1 MDWKQISTS
10 QSLFYCPNVF
20 TNAAGF
26 KQTGRDTLVQRSS
39 GVQQQP
45 SDSPAGQNKIKV
57 THFLISRY
65 LFHCLTAFQGTLNQT
80 IAFLLCLNPVHRQR
94 VCEKLY
100 HKMGYERKK
109 KLAEKREHAQ
119 FRLMSSSCVTSLSF
133 SVFFFFLSLCLS
145 LGLIRPA
152 VEPGPPGKRSRVWLE
167 LRLNWGGWRRRG
179 CKLGGENFRPFSPCN
194 TARSL
199 ASWQAAGCS
208 LPSVFFPFT
217 PPLTS
222 FPSYF
227 SCSPPLHPSPFPPH
241 DFQRPPPLFS
251 SFSYSSSCCPP
262 FHGGGCGKLTLS
274 LFNDAFQT
282 SAQWHHNKPR
292 SSL

>member
-1 MDWKQISTS
+1 M
-10 QSLFYCPNVF
+10 
-20 TNAAGF
+20 
-26 KQTGRDTLVQRSS
+26 
-39 GVQQQP
+39 
-45 SDSPAGQNKIKV
+45 
-57 THFLISRY
+57 
-65 LFHCLTAFQGTLNQT
+65 
-80 IAFLLCLNPVHRQR
+80 CLNPVHRQR

-100 HKMGYERKK
+100 HKMGYEWKK
-109 KLAEKREHAQ
+109 KNWLKKGSMHGFDWCLPVVWPL
-119 FRLMSSSCVTSLSF
+119 FRSPSF
-133 SVFFFFLSLCLS
+133 SFFSLSLCLS

-167 LRLNWGGWRRRG
+167 LRLNWGGWWWWWG
-179 CKLGGENFRPFSPCN
+179 CKLGGENFRPFSQCN

-199 ASWQAAGCS
+199 ERWQAAGCS

-227 SCSPPLHPSPFPPH
+227 SCSPLLHPSPFPLMISNIH
-241 DFQRPPPLFS
+241 RLFFS

-282 SAQWHHNKPR
+282 SAQWHHNKSRTSLWVISLSKDNHKWPSASRRLLRDTASGPDLFPSFDR
-292 SSL
+292 SLTRARAALPGWDHDVCVCVCLRVCIRLCVSAGDSSVGGCFSSE

>member
-1 MDWKQISTS
+1 MCS
-10 QSLFYCPNVF
+10 QMPQDSNKLEETPSSRGARGCDSSR
-20 TNAAGF
+20 
-26 KQTGRDTLVQRSS
+26 QTL
-39 GVQQQP
+39 
-45 SDSPAGQNKIKV
+45 PAGQNKIKV
-57 THFLISRY
+57 AHFLISRY
-65 LFHCLTAFQGTLNQT
+65 LFHCLTAFRGTLNQT
-80 IAFLLCLNPVHRQR
+80 IAFLLRLNPVHRQR

-109 KLAEKREHAQ
+109 KKLAEKREHAR

-179 CKLGGENFRPFSPCN
+179 CKLGGRELPTIFPMQYSTQSGVLASSRLFSPL
-194 TARSL
+194 RL
-199 ASWQAAGCS
+199 
-208 LPSVFFPFT
+208 L
-217 PPLTS
+217 S
-222 FPSYF
+222 F
-227 SCSPPLHPSPFPPH
+227 HPSINFLSILLFLLTTPASVSFSPH